1 MPAWPSAR
9 PNLAAW
15 RSFEGAGTRALFLR
29 ACESGEHISSA
40 GPGWSSDLTPPSG
53 HAILPL
59 WEKEVDPL
67 GYGLASLG
75 REQSL
80 LFGDVQHRLGDLVQ
94 RRLIHLQAS
103 GCEGVA
109 RAQFDVAVL
118 EGQEGHEEVDQV
130 AGHQV
135 TLSKATWK
143 GELVCM
149 GGGSKTKFSKHKQQV
164 LLRRW
169 GETDS
174 APWDSIVSALSRCS
188 RSSMPMSSRFWPEC
202 QKSRATSL
210 IVAPPMLLSR
220 QRAHSTTCQLLML
233 YIAGCISCQILAGQ
247 NQPGS
252 FMTSVTF
259 STKWGQP
266 VHWISKCH
274 EIYAVRGEVYFAW
287 F

>member
-9 PNLAAW
+9 PDLAAW
-15 RSFEGAGTRALFLR
+15 RTFEGAGTHALFLR

-59 WEKEVDPL
+59 REKEVDPL

-94 RRLIHLQAS
+94 RRLIHLQAP

-109 RAQFDVAVL
+109 RTQFDVAVL

-149 GGGSKTKFSKHKQQV
+149 RGEKNLIFQTQTASVAVALRRDWQRTLRLHRFGPESVLQV
-164 LLRRW
+164 LHADVLAILTRVPKIQGHIIDCRS
-169 GETDS
+169 TD
-174 APWDSIVSALSRCS
+174 
-188 RSSMPMSSRFWPEC
+188 
-202 QKSRATSL
+202 
-210 IVAPPMLLSR
+210 VAVE
-220 QRAHSTTCQLLML
+220 TTC
-233 YIAGCISCQILAGQ
+233 
-247 NQPGS
+247 P
-252 FMTSVTF
+252 
-259 STKWGQP
+259 
-266 VHWISKCH
+266 
-274 EIYAVRGEVYFAW
+274 
-287 F
+287 